1 MPPRVQICLWISAK
15 SSVVGY
21 WHVFSI
27 RSYGPLILIDLII
40 FIFPYNSERSYK
52 NSSFIGSF
60 TVRTI
65 TFEFCFCKG
74 PCIIQMLSRRR
85 SWYCRTQENGAEKC
99 NTVNGGLI
107 CLLKSSDPL
116 DEHTEDHRQNWREMK
131 CKCKNVQSRGCRVIL
146 GKVFPCS
153 YRRRWGLFANFR
165 RGFSEVHLCSG
176 VGGFVWRRSV
186 EENSSDNM
194 LNAPPDPTRNGLSLM
209 CCIHHQ
215 GVIFAFTHR
224 SLESVCLH

>member
-1 MPPRVQICLWISAK
+1 MS
-15 SSVVGY
+15 
-21 WHVFSI
+21 
-27 RSYGPLILIDLII
+27 GPVYSTDAFKTALMVA
-40 FIFPYNSERSYK
+40 PH
-52 NSSFIGSF
+52 
-60 TVRTI
+60 
-65 TFEFCFCKG
+65 
-74 PCIIQMLSRRR
+74 
-85 SWYCRTQENGAEKC
+85 TQENGAEKC

-116 DEHTEDHRQNWREMK
+116 DEHTEGHRQNWRERN

-176 VGGFVWRRSV
+176 VGGFVWRWSV
-186 EENSSDNM
+186 EENGSDNM
-194 LNAPPDPTRNGLSLM
+194 LNAPPEPTRNGLSLM

-215 GVIFAFTHR
+215 GVIFAFTHPAR
-224 SLESVCLH
+224 SRACVCIRDYRSGSQFGECALLAFFLCWVCSVERRFAIGLFWLTSICEN